1 MRFLWYAVLT
11 FGIIYHGSIYIGNI
25 EAFDETIESWSSYV
39 ERLGKY
45 FKANKVDDALK
56 VA

>member
-25 EAFDETIESWSSYV
+25 EAFDETIESWFSYV

-45 FKANKVDDALK
+45 FKANKMDDSLK